1 MPKFTSLIYA
11 GCVASAAAFAP
22 VTILTR
28 DASLKMR
35 ALHGA
40 RAKQTRVGGLC
51 MGPFDD
57 LPKPRLPDLPTP
69 SLPKLPRLPLPNS
82 FGTRQIGGP
91 GGGSITDTDGF
102 FGPFKWIFFFGASF
116 FPSLFLALYFLGGY
130 YPPMAVGLAKEEPS
144 WWPTAMQYSHGVNKG
159 TLAKNVAKVEAKE
172 KELKA
177 AQEKAKAAKKAAK
190 EAAKAAKKAEEAA
203 KKKAAAT
210 KATPTPDAPAAGTP
224 AAIAQPPPPPPP
236 PE

>member
-1 MPKFTSLIYA
+1 MRTAGQHNTTTADAKHSADDFEEDTSDVRVAYECCVPECAALI
-11 GCVASAAAFAP
+11 CSCSVP
-22 VTILTR
+22 
-28 DASLKMR
+28 
-35 ALHGA
+35 
-40 RAKQTRVGGLC
+40 
-51 MGPFDD
+51 
-57 LPKPRLPDLPTP
+57 
-69 SLPKLPRLPLPNS
+69 
-82 FGTRQIGGP
+82 
-91 GGGSITDTDGF
+91 
-102 FGPFKWIFFFGASF
+102 
-116 FPSLFLALYFLGGY
+116 
-130 YPPMAVGLAKEEPS
+130 
-144 WWPTAMQYSHGVNKG
+144 QYSHGVNKG